1 MDFLEIIKLSFAF
14 HGLRNCFS
22 SLWSAQCHSP
32 FVKSKLSSS
41 KSLCAEMFASLLCL
55 EGWEYR
61 YSLSLQKA
69 A

>member
-1 MDFLEIIKLSFAF
+1 MNFLEIMKLSFAF
-14 HGLRNCFS
+14 HCMRNCFS

-41 KSLCAEMFASLLCL
+41 KRLCAEMFASLLGL

-61 YSLSLQKA
+61 YRLSLQKA
-69 A
+69 V